1 MQVLW
6 ARDEATGGDVVEAL
20 KKPKLARN
28 TVMTMLAIL
37 ERKEYAMHRTVG
49 RTFVYK
55 ACVDRQAARRS
66 VIDEVLTR
74 FFDNSPEQLMAH
86 LIESERISK
95 DETERIRRLLD
106 GDTRDDDELR
116 RS

>member
-6 ARDEATGGDVVEAL
+6 ARDEATVGDVVEVL
-20 KKPKLARN
+20 QKPKLARN
-28 TVMTMLAIL
+28 TVLTMLAIL
-37 ERKEYAMHRTVG
+37 ERKGYALHRTEG

-55 ACVDRQAARRS
+55 ACVDRNAARGN

-74 FFDNSPEQLMAH
+74 FFDGSPEQLMAH

-95 DETERIRRLLD
+95 DETERIRRLFD
-106 GDTRDDDELR
+106 GETHGDDEL
-116 RS
+116 